1 MKKTNSIRRTQMKGI
16 KVMKVL
22 PVIGALISGTAS
34 FGQIFDSG
42 AINVPIP
49 DNYPSHFE
57 QAENTMFVTSPF
69 TQIADLDVELT
80 IDGGLN
86 GDLYVTLS
94 HDSGF
99 SVLLNRVGRSSSS
112 GVSSFGYGDAGFD
125 HVLFTD
131 DAANG
136 DVHVYRMTLNGNDS
150 TPLGGPLTGTW
161 APDARATGA
170 NAVLT
175 SDPRTAP
182 LAAFNGLN
190 PNGNWKLTLSD
201 WAGDDLETSTLT
213 NWKLEV
219 TPVPEPATYG
229 IVAGLSLIAFAWI
242 RRARGCSQPA

>member
-1 MKKTNSIRRTQMKGI
+1 
-16 KVMKVL
+16 MKVL
-22 PVIGALISGTAS
+22 PIIGAIISGTAS

-49 DNYPSHFE
+49 DNYPSTLH
-57 QAENTMFVTSPF
+57 QATDTISVSSPF
-69 TQIADLDVELT
+69 TRIANLDVELT
-80 IDGGLN
+80 INGGLN

-94 HDSGF
+94 HDTGF
-99 SVLLNRVGRSSSS
+99 SVLLNRVGRGSSS

-136 DVHVYRMTLNGNDS
+136 DVHVYRLTLNGNEN
-150 TPLGGPLTGTW
+150 TPLSGPLTGTW
-161 APDARATGA
+161 APDARATGPDV
-170 NAVLT
+170 VLT

-190 PNGNWKLTLSD
+190 PNGTWTLTLSD
-201 WAGDDLETSTLT
+201 WAGPDAETSTLT

-229 IVAGLSLIAFAWI
+229 IVAGLALIGFAWI
-242 RRARGCSQPA
+242 RRARGCPQPG